1 MRCAERPGHP
11 PFWITV
17 RSLGPRSG
25 KFFWHTTQNIENP
38 FIHKFLSFWPR
49 TVPYMTPTQFFALYL
64 NLLSNLHIFS
74 FYPWIFIILTP
85 YRIPYMTPTQ
95 FFALYLNLLSN
106 LHIFS
111 FYPWIFIILTPY
123 RIPYMTPTQNFALYL
138 NLLSNLI
145 FHEID
150 FIDFPWES
158 WKIYKI
164 SWNFAVKK
172 MYALIPP
179 SGDMKKPEKSM

>member
-1 MRCAERPGHP
+1 MHTPCFSNVSACVLTTCLSPGVEMINVPAIFQQFLHHFDPLQYHTWP
-11 PFWITV
+11 P
-17 RSLGPRSG
+17 P
-25 KFFWHTTQNIENP
+25 
-38 FIHKFLSFWPR
+38 SFSPS
-49 TVPYMTPTQFFALYL
+49 T
-64 NLLSNLHIFS
+64 
-74 FYPWIFIILTP
+74 WIF
-85 YRIPYMTPTQ
+85 YRICIC
-95 FFALYLNLLSN
+95 FW
-106 LHIFS
+106 

>member
-1 MRCAERPGHP
+1 MQHGCVYIGME
-11 PFWITV
+11 
-17 RSLGPRSG
+17 L
-25 KFFWHTTQNIENP
+25 
-38 FIHKFLSFWPR
+38 
-49 TVPYMTPTQFFALYL
+49 TQFFALYL
-64 NLLSNLHIFS
+64 DLLSNLHIFS

-95 FFALYLNLLSN
+95 FFV
-106 LHIFS
+106 
-111 FYPWIFIILTPY
+111 
-123 RIPYMTPTQNFALYL
+123 LYL

-145 FHEID
+145 FHDID
-150 FIDFPWES
+150 FIYFPWES

-179 SGDMKKPEKSM
+179 SGDIYRDEVVERATVYARNRWYFIILLIDPEPLGLVIRSFSKIFKLDFDAKSADIGKTDVNFLKGKPAFNSGPL